1 MIGMSVRNENQINTL
16 QSRDFV
22 FAPIMNRVRQPGINK
37 QNMTV
42 GRNNLES
49 GLAIPGE
56 LCVHGNHQTE
66 KDSFGK
72 GDEQGALRH
81 PATDVSSFVINSSF
95 DIRHS
100 SFYLRSRF
108 MDHDS
113 AHQHLSASETRMAAL
128 IARSR
133 PYEIKP
139 AVAIRPFDALAE
151 SIAYQQLNGK
161 AAATI
166 WARVRGLYSK
176 RKWLDPKRVLA
187 TPDDMLRGAG
197 LSRAKTAALKDLA
210 AKTIDGTVPS
220 GRALLRMSDD
230 EIIARLTQVRGIGR
244 WTVEMLLLF
253 DLGRPDVWPVD
264 DYGVRKGFAKTF
276 GRRKLPTPKQL
287 VKIGEKWRPY
297 RSVAAWYFWRALD
310 QPEKLQVK

>member
-1 MIGMSVRNENQINTL
+1 
-16 QSRDFV
+16 
-22 FAPIMNRVRQPGINK
+22 
-37 QNMTV
+37 
-42 GRNNLES
+42 
-49 GLAIPGE
+49 
-56 LCVHGNHQTE
+56 
-66 KDSFGK
+66 
-72 GDEQGALRH
+72 
-81 PATDVSSFVINSSF
+81 
-95 DIRHS
+95 
-100 SFYLRSRF
+100 
-108 MDHDS
+108 MDHGK
-113 AHQHLSASETRMAAL
+113 AHRHLANTDPRMARL

-133 PYEIKP
+133 RYNIAP
-139 AVAIRPFDALAE
+139 AVSIRPFDALAE
-151 SIAYQQLNGK
+151 SIAYQQLSGK

-166 WARVRGLYSK
+166 FGRVRALYPK
-176 RKWLDPKRVLA
+176 RKWLDPEQLLA
-187 TPDDMLRGAG
+187 TPDESLRAAG

-310 QPEKLQVK
+310 QPEKLQG